1 MNDDQLLRYSRQ
13 IMLPQIDVAGQE
25 KLLASRALVIGAGG
39 LGSPAAMYLAAAGV
53 GHLVI
58 ADHDVV
64 ELSNLQRQLLHRD
77 GDIGRPKAVSASDTL
92 RAVNPD
98 VVVTPVEARLQGEPL
113 ATEVRLSDVVLD
125 CSDNFDTRF
134 AVNAACVRH
143 QIPLVSGAAI
153 RLEGQVA
160 VFDAGQADSP
170 CYQCL
175 YRDGEDAE
183 QTCAENGVLAPLV
196 GIIGSLQALEALK
209 VLLTLGDTLAGR
221 LVVFDG
227 LAHEWRTLK
236 LQRDPAC
243 PTCGMEGAWQ
253 SER

>member
-13 IMLPQIDVAGQE
+13 IMLPQIDIAGQE
-25 KLLASRALVIGAGG
+25 KLLASRVLIIGAGG

-53 GHLVI
+53 GQITI

-77 GDIGRPKAVSASDTL
+77 SDIGRPKAVSASDTL
-92 RAVNPD
+92 RAINPD
-98 VVVTPVEARLQGEPL
+98 VTVTPIDARLQGEPL
-113 ATEVRLSDVVLD
+113 DAEVRQSRVVLD

-134 AVNAACVRH
+134 AINSACVRH
-143 QIPLVSGAAI
+143 KTPLISGAAI
-153 RLEGQVA
+153 RMEGQVA
-160 VFDAGQADSP
+160 VFDAGKEDSP

-175 YRDGEDAE
+175 YRDGDAVE
-183 QTCAENGVLAPLV
+183 ETCAENGVLAPLV

-209 VLLTLGDTLAGR
+209 VLLALGDTLTGR

-236 LQRDPAC
+236 LQRDPGC
-243 PTCGMEGAWQ
+243 PTCSNQ
-253 SER
+253 DS

>member
-13 IMLPQIDVAGQE
+13 IMLPQIDIAGQE
-25 KLLASRALVIGAGG
+25 TLLNSRVLIVGAGG

-53 GHLVI
+53 GQLRI
-58 ADHDVV
+58 ADHDTV

-77 GDIGRPKAVSASDTL
+77 SDIGAPKAVSAQDTL
-92 RAVNPD
+92 RAINPD
-98 VVVTPVEARLQGEPL
+98 VKVTPLATRLQGRQLDE
-113 ATEVRLSDVVLD
+113 EVAQARVVLD
-125 CSDNFDTRF
+125 CSDNFATRF

-143 QIPLVSGAAI
+143 STPLVSGAAI

-160 VFDAGQADSP
+160 VFDARLPESP

-175 YRDGEDAE
+175 YHDGDDEE

-209 VLLTLGDTLAGR
+209 ILLAMGDTLAGR

-236 LQRDPAC
+236 LRRDPAC
-243 PTCGMEGAWQ
+243 PTCGSG
-253 SER
+253 SH

>member
-13 IMLPQIDVAGQE
+13 IMLPQVDVAGQE
-25 KLLASRALVIGAGG
+25 KLLASRVLIIGAGG

-53 GHLVI
+53 GQLVI

-64 ELSNLQRQLLHRD
+64 ELSNLQRQLLHHD
-77 GDIGRPKAVSASDTL
+77 SDIGRPKADSASDTL
-92 RAVNPD
+92 RTINPD
-98 VVVTPVEARLQGEPL
+98 VAVTPL
-113 ATEVRLSDVVLD
+113 ATRLEGPQLAGEVRQAHVVLD

-143 QIPLVSGAAI
+143 RTPLVSGAAI
-153 RLEGQVA
+153 RMEGQVA
-160 VFDAGQADSP
+160 VFTAGKAGSP
-170 CYQCL
+170 CYHCL

-209 VLLTLGDTLAGR
+209 VLLGLGDTLAGR
-221 LVVFDG
+221 LIVFDG

-236 LQRDPAC
+236 LQRDPEC
-243 PTCGMEGAWQ
+243 PTCGRLE
-253 SER
+253 S